1 VTWSEVTLSG
11 DPLLVVGLRDKRR
24 RLTGRRVNVDATV
37 YEELRTVA
45 VSALERVQRMDP
57 VAYTPYI
64 DPEEGEYLAL
74 DPTSLTPKPLAKRQQ
89 GEDERDMSQTGVPDA
104 AAETTALVS
113 MVEAAD
119 YLETIGAGQLGEL
132 PDDDFYAQAI
142 CLRNGEERIGF
153 VTRTNPRKVLK
164 RSIIPLGRSDEGD
177 RLKRITTPELVLE
190 SDVHAIVSP
199 RAIAILNRTQFQFLV
214 SDTTL
219 ISSHVPAQV
228 QVIDAAFTAHGLQLS
243 AATRAALQSAAERSP
258 RIAKRLD
265 VFAERIAQ
273 IDAQAL
279 LSGSG
284 FTAQDLEP
292 EDFVKDGVI
301 ECADDRVPELLDAL
315 EGRFFSDAFS
325 PEKRRADRFRRR

>member
-1 VTWSEVTLSG
+1 VTWSGVTLSG
-11 DPLLVVGLRDKRR
+11 DPLLVVGLRDRR
-24 RLTGRRVNVDATV
+24 RSLTGRRVNVDTTV
-37 YEELRTVA
+37 HKDLRTVA
-45 VSALERVQRMDP
+45 QSALERVQRMEA
-57 VAYTPYI
+57 VEYTPYV

-74 DPTSLTPKPLAKRQQ
+74 NSASLTPKPSGQRQRA
-89 GEDERDMSQTGVPDA
+89 EAERNVSQPPVPDA
-104 AAETTALVS
+104 AAETAALVS
-113 MVEAAD
+113 MVQSAD
-119 YLETIGAGQLGEL
+119 YLETIGAGQLSEL
-132 PDDDFYAQAI
+132 PDEDFYAQAI
-142 CLRNGEERIGF
+142 CLRNDDERIGF
-153 VTRTNPRKVLK
+153 ITRTNPRKVLK
-164 RSIIPLGRSDEGD
+164 RSIIPLGKTDGGD

-199 RAIAILNRTQFQFLV
+199 GAIAILNRTQFQFLV

-219 ISSHVPAQV
+219 IARHVPAQV
-228 QVIDAAFTAHGLQLS
+228 QVIESAFAAHGLQVS
-243 AATRAALQSAAERSP
+243 PATRTALQSAAERSP

-265 VFAERIAQ
+265 VFAERITQ

-292 EDFVKDGVI
+292 EDFVKERVI
-301 ECADDRVPELLDAL
+301 ECADSRVPELLDAL

>member
-1 VTWSEVTLSG
+1 MTWSDVTLSG

-24 RLTGRRVNVDATV
+24 RLTGRRVNVDTTV
-37 YEELRTVA
+37 HEDLRTVA
-45 VSALERVQRMDP
+45 LSALERVQRMDP
-57 VAYTPYI
+57 VPYTPYV
-64 DPEEGEYLAL
+64 DPEEGEYLTL
-74 DPTSLTPKPLAKRQQ
+74 DPTSLTPKPRTQRPR
-89 GEDERDMSQTGVPDA
+89 GEGESDVSPAAVPDA
-104 AAETTALVS
+104 AAETAALVS

-119 YLETIGAGQLGEL
+119 YLETIGAGQLSEL

-142 CLRNGEERIGF
+142 CLRSDDERIGF
-153 VTRTNPRKVLK
+153 ITRSNPRKVLK
-164 RSIIPLGRSDEGD
+164 RSIIPLGRSDQGD

-199 RAIAILNRTQFQFLV
+199 GAIAILNRTQFQFLV

-219 ISSHVPAQV
+219 IASHVPAQV
-228 QVIDAAFTAHGLQLS
+228 RVIDAAFKAHGLKLS
-243 AATRAALQSAAERSP
+243 AATRAALQSAAERSQ

-265 VFAERIAQ
+265 VFAERIAE
-273 IDAQAL
+273 IDVQAL

-301 ECADDRVPELLDAL
+301 ECVDTRVPELLDAL